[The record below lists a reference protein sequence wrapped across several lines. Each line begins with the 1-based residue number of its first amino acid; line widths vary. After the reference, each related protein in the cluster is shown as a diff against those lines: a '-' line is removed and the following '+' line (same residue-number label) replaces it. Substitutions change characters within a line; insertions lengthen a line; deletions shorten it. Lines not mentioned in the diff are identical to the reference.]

1 MTTPVPSRIALVNGS
16 FEQPPIASGNAFLPD
31 ASQTQSPNH
40 VPGWLSTATDHLIEI
55 WHDGF
60 NGVPSADGAQ
70 FAELNANQV
79 STLYQDL
86 PTTPGATLYWRLYHR
101 GRLGQDTMALDIG
114 RPGATVQQ
122 RQFTDGT
129 TAWGFYTGTYT
140 VPAGQTTT
148 RFAFRS
154 VAAAGGNQ
162 SVGNFLDGIFF
173 GTAPT
178 VVLTKYAIPDGP
190 LQVGDV
196 ITYRIVT
203 GNEGGGSA
211 EALVLTDTI
220 PVGTT
225 YLPGSLRIVSGP
237 NRGAKTDQ
245 RGDDQAS
252 FDPVGNRVVFNL
264 GNDATASQGGSL
276 PSTDTLPNGTTV
288 EYRVTI
294 DEASA
299 GGHITNTATATYENR
314 LGATP
319 VPLTATSGQVDTPV
333 LPAAD
338 LSVTKSADATTVTVG
353 QTVTYRV
360 TVHNAGP
367 NTATGVT
374 VTDTLPAGLPF
385 VSAVPGTGTYNPAT
399 GRWSVGTLAAGAYA
413 TLTLQ
418 AKATVTGPVTNTAT
432 AHVTETDLRPG
443 DNTDSVT
450 VCVVAAPACP
460 PCPPPGGCGPC

>member
-1 MTTPVPSRIALVNGS
+1 MTTPVPSRITLANGS
-16 FEQPPIASGNAFLPD
+16 FEQPPIGGGNALLPD

-40 VPGWLSTATDHLIEI
+40 VPGWLTTATDHVIEI

-114 RPGATVQQ
+114 RPGAAVQQ

-140 VPAGQTTT
+140 VPAGQSTT

-154 VAAAGGNQ
+154 VASAGGNQ

-173 GTAPT
+173 GTAPSVT
-178 VVLTKYAIPDGP
+178 LTKYAVPDGP
-190 LQVGDV
+190 LPVGDV
-196 ITYRIVT
+196 ITYRVVAR
-203 GNEGGGSA
+203 NEGGGNA
-211 EALVLTDTI
+211 EALVLTDTV
-220 PVGTT
+220 PDGTT
-225 YLPGSLRIVSGP
+225 YLPGSLRIVNGP
-237 NRGAKTDQ
+237 NAGAKTDQ
-245 RGDDQAS
+245 EGDDQAH

-264 GNDATASQGGSL
+264 GNGAAAGRGGSL
-276 PSTDTLPNGTTV
+276 PNTEALPNGTTV

-299 GGHITNTATATYENR
+299 GGHVTNTATAAYQNR
-314 LGATP
+314 LGAVP
-319 VPLTATSGQVDTPV
+319 EPLTATSDRTDTPI

-338 LSVTKSADATTVTVG
+338 LSVTKAADATTVTVG

-360 TVHNAGP
+360 TVRNAGP
-367 NTATGVT
+367 NTATRVT
-374 VTDTLPAGLPF
+374 VADSLPAGLAF
-385 VSAVPGTGTYNPAT
+385 LSATPRPGTYDPDT
-399 GRWSVGTLAAGAYA
+399 GQWSVGTLAVHASA
-413 TLTLQ
+413 TLVLR
-418 AKATVTGPVTNTAT
+418 AKAIATGPVTNTAT
-432 AHVTETDLRPG
+432 AQAAETDLRPA

-450 VCVVAAPACP
+450 VCVEAAPTC
-460 PCPPPGGCGPC
+460 CPPPGGCGPC